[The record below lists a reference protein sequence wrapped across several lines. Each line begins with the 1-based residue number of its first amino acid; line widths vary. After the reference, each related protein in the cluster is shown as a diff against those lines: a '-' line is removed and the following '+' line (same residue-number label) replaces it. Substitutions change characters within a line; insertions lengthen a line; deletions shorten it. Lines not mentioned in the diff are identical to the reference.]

1 MDYSKPIQATN
12 SALLGAFTAYLIS
25 RGDVSP
31 ELISIPFISSS
42 KYLFLSQEPDA
53 DVNANQ
59 WAHYLAWFLT
69 TPIML
74 WILFRYNSLP
84 LSTILPLLLVN
95 QLMIVSGYVAAIQ
108 EKEEDVW
115 NWFFLGC
122 FAFLPLVYQLVTL
135 EKGFAMVV
143 LTLVTW
149 SLYPIAWALPRVNLM
164 SLPVRNVI
172 YSILDFTSKAGLVLL
187 YLFETGKLNLRP
199 IVGLKI

>member
-12 SALLGAFTAYLIS
+12 SALLGAFTLYLLG
-25 RGDVSP
+25 RGDIGAD
-31 ELISIPFISSS
+31 LISIPLVSSS
-42 KYLFLSQEPDA
+42 KYFFLSNEPDV

-59 WAHYLAWFLT
+59 WAHYVAWFLT

-74 WILFRYNSLP
+74 WIIFRYNNLP
-84 LSTILPLLLVN
+84 LSTILPLLFVN
-95 QLMIVSGYVAAIQ
+95 QLMIVSGYVAAVQ
-108 EKEEDVW
+108 EKEADVW

-122 FAFLPLVYQLVTL
+122 FAFLPLVYQLVSL
-135 EKGFAMVV
+135 EKGFSMIL

-187 YLFETGKLNLRP
+187 YLFETGKL
-199 IVGLKI
+199 KI